1 MSDSLQPHGLQH
13 TRLFPLSFIV
23 SWNCSNS
30 WPLTWWCYL
39 TILSSA
45 TLFSFCF
52 QSFPESG
59 SFPMSCRFTL
69 GGQGI
74 GASVSASALP
84 MNIQDWFPLGLTGL
98 ISLQS
103 KGLSRVFSSTTVQK
117 HQGFWFIHIIPRHL
131 SCQPCTCSISGS
143 ISCFCRWWCNSTVK
157 AFETKFCLANQ
168 QDAVCMMK
176 ASNIKGNGPCA
187 KSWTTADYKWRGGF
201 GKWFT
206 CCIFPVRFLIWKIS
220 PAIYMLG
227 RYTHITPV
235 PTLVLGEKQ
244 QTTTSHHEVTEAFLH
259 CCAQTF

>member
-1 MSDSLQPHGLQH
+1 ML
-13 TRLFPLSFIV
+13 RLA
-23 SWNCSNS
+23 
-30 WPLTWWCYL
+30 
-39 TILSSA
+39 SSG
-45 TLFSFCF
+45 
-52 QSFPESG
+52 G
-59 SFPMSCRFTL
+59 SAVNNL
-69 GGQGI
+69 LANAG
-74 GASVSASALP
+74 
-84 MNIQDWFPLGLTGL
+84 DTGL
-98 ISLQS
+98 IPGSRGSPGGGNSNALQY
-103 KGLSRVFSSTTVQK
+103 SRVFSSTTVQK